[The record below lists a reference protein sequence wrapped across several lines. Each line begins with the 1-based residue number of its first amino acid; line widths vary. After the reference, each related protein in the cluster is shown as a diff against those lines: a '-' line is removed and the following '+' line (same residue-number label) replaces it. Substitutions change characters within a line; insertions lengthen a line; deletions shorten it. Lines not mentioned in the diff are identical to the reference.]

1 MPREKRQKAS
11 QDVSSDESPP
21 IRFPRGRLGKEK
33 VVEGGGGSG
42 TRTSPRFT
50 RQSSNRPVQI
60 RDVDSGQGS
69 DAPSTR
75 GRGRGGGR
83 SSGAGRA
90 SHDFPVRSRENPIR
104 LYKSLGFDT
113 TPMHHIGRPKSNY
126 LHQLAKCRRDLIMAR
141 ENPVV
146 EMKWID
152 WAYMRKKNDE
162 VFNQAMQVC
171 HNKNLGDILALEYDW
186 NEEVIAQFYATAF
199 FGTTR
204 KGTPYVKWLT
214 DGVWHKISMAQ
225 FAEILGLEDEDLN
238 RPNIHSEASLP
249 MIKTKFMYAK
259 DAPRTCMGTTHGLH
273 PNYKVLY
280 FIFRWSL
287 LPKVGDATALP
298 SKHTH
303 LLSRMRYNH
312 LPFSVMKLI
321 WYEIAN
327 TILEPK
333 RGCIY
338 APFIMKM
345 IETVTG
351 VFYIKDGR
359 HNPFCP
365 RVPPSSSPMVP
376 RSIPSTSA
384 GPSSSAP
391 PRSSS
396 SSPIK
401 KVLQA
406 IFCMCAKTAKKVK
419 KIERRQ
425 KEDRRE
431 AGKEVSDDSE
441 DEVYVDPFEAY
452 EAARNVAGEGPST
465 YFNEESSQSDDDDD
479 EDDIEAAA
487 EDAPTDVDEG
497 DTAAQ
502 SDESHLSGDT
512 KIVPSDGDGDE

>member
-1 MPREKRQKAS
+1 MTREKRQKAS
-11 QDVSSDESPP
+11 QDVSCDESPP
-21 IRFPRGRLGKEK
+21 IRFPRGHLDKEK
-33 VVEGGGGSG
+33 VVEGGSGSG

-60 RDVDSGQGS
+60 RDGDSG
-69 DAPSTR
+69 
-75 GRGRGGGR
+75 
-83 SSGAGRA
+83 
-90 SHDFPVRSRENPIR
+90 SRENPVR
-104 LYKSLGFDT
+104 LYKTLGFDT

-126 LHQLAKCRRDLIMAR
+126 LHQLAKCRRDRLIDPETQPEESQDPRFRTFTQLDWYNSVIMAR

-152 WAYMRKKNDE
+152 WAYMRKKNNE
-162 VFNQAMQVC
+162 VFNQVMQVC
-171 HNKNLGDILALEYDW
+171 HNKNLGDILALEYGW

-214 DGVWHKISMAQ
+214 EGVRHKISMAQ
-225 FAEILGLEDEDLN
+225 FTEMLGLDDEDLN
-238 RPNIHSEASLP
+238 RPNIHSEAPLP

-259 DAPRTCMGTTHGLH
+259 DAPRTCMESTHGLH

-280 FIFRWSL
+280 SIFRWSL
-287 LPKVGDATALP
+287 LPKVGDVTALL
-298 SKHTH
+298 SKHAH
-303 LLSRMRYNH
+303 LLSRMRYNQP
-312 LPFSVMKLI
+312 PFSVMKLI

-359 HNPFCP
+359 HSPFRP
-365 RVPPSSSPMVP
+365 RAPPSSSPV
-376 RSIPSTSA
+376 
-384 GPSSSAP
+384 
-391 PRSSS
+391 
-396 SSPIK
+396 
-401 KVLQA
+401 
-406 IFCMCAKTAKKVK
+406 
-419 KIERRQ
+419 
-425 KEDRRE
+425 
-431 AGKEVSDDSE
+431 
-441 DEVYVDPFEAY
+441 AY
-452 EAARNVAGEGPST
+452 EAARNIVGEGPST
-465 YFNEESSQSDDDDD
+465 YSDDDVDDDD
-479 EDDIEAAA
+479 EGDTEAAA

-502 SDESHLSGDT
+502 SDESHLAGDT
-512 KIVPSDGDGDE
+512 EIVPSNGDGDE

>member
-1 MPREKRQKAS
+1 
-11 QDVSSDESPP
+11 
-21 IRFPRGRLGKEK
+21 
-33 VVEGGGGSG
+33 
-42 TRTSPRFT
+42 
-50 RQSSNRPVQI
+50 
-60 RDVDSGQGS
+60 
-69 DAPSTR
+69 
-75 GRGRGGGR
+75 
-83 SSGAGRA
+83 
-90 SHDFPVRSRENPIR
+90 
-104 LYKSLGFDT
+104 
-113 TPMHHIGRPKSNY
+113 MHHIGRPKSNY
-126 LHQLAKCRRDLIMAR
+126 LHQLAKCRRDRLIDPETQPEESQDPRFRTFTQLDWYNSVIMAR

-152 WAYMRKKNDE
+152 WAYMRKKNNE
-162 VFNQAMQVC
+162 VFNQVMQVC

-214 DGVWHKISMAQ
+214 EGVRHKISMAQ
-225 FAEILGLEDEDLN
+225 FAEMLGLDEEDLN
-238 RPNIHSEASLP
+238 RPNIHSEAPLP

-259 DAPRTCMGTTHGLH
+259 DAPRTCMGSTHGLH

-280 FIFRWSL
+280 SIFRWSL

-298 SKHTH
+298 SKHAH
-303 LLSRMRYNH
+303 LLSRMRYNQP
-312 LPFSVMKLI
+312 PFSVMKLI

-359 HNPFCP
+359 HNPFRP
-365 RVPPSSSPMVP
+365 RAPPSSSPMVP
-376 RSIPSTSA
+376 RSVRSTSA

-391 PRSSS
+391 PSSSS

-401 KVLQA
+401 KALQA

-452 EAARNVAGEGPST
+452 EVARNIVGEGPST
-465 YFNEESSQSDDDDD
+465 YSDDDVDDDD
-479 EDDIEAAA
+479 EGDTEAAA
-487 EDAPTDVDEG
+487 EDTPTDVDEG

-512 KIVPSDGDGDE
+512 EIVPSDGDE

>member
-1 MPREKRQKAS
+1 MTREKRQKAS
-11 QDVSSDESPP
+11 QDVSGDESPP

-33 VVEGGGGSG
+33 VVEGGSGSG

-69 DAPSTR
+69 DAPSSR

-83 SSGAGRA
+83 TSGAGRA
-90 SHDFPVRSRENPIR
+90 SHDFPVGFRENPVR
-104 LYKSLGFDT
+104 LYKTIGFDT
-113 TPMHHIGRPKSNY
+113 TPIHHIGRPKSNY
-126 LHQLAKCRRDLIMAR
+126 LHQLAKCRRDRLIDPETQPEESQDPRFRTLTQLDWYNSMIMAR
-141 ENPVV
+141 DNPVV

-152 WAYMRKKNDE
+152 WTYMRKKNNE

-186 NEEVIAQFYATAF
+186 TEEVIAQFYATAF

-204 KGTPYVKWLT
+204 KGTPYVKWMT
-214 DGVWHKISMAQ
+214 AGVRHKISIAQ

-238 RPNIHSEASLP
+238 RPNIHSEAPLP
-249 MIKTKFMYAK
+249 MIKTKFMYTK

-280 FIFRWSL
+280 SIFRWSL

-298 SKHTH
+298 SKHAH
-303 LLSRMRYNH
+303 LLSRMRYNQP
-312 LPFSVMKLI
+312 LFSVMKLI

-359 HNPFCP
+359 HNPFRPC
-365 RVPPSSSPMVP
+365 VPPSSSPVAP

-391 PRSSS
+391 PQSSS

-401 KVLQA
+401 KALQA
-406 IFCMCAKTAKKVK
+406 IFCMCAKTAK
-419 KIERRQ
+419 
-425 KEDRRE
+425 
-431 AGKEVSDDSE
+431 
-441 DEVYVDPFEAY
+441 
-452 EAARNVAGEGPST
+452 NVCVLRL
-465 YFNEESSQSDDDDD
+465 QR
-479 EDDIEAAA
+479 
-487 EDAPTDVDEG
+487 
-497 DTAAQ
+497 
-502 SDESHLSGDT
+502 
-512 KIVPSDGDGDE
+512 K